1 MAVAHGGW
9 RGILGGIVQQAGIAM
24 TGPPGGAVIG
34 PSIGP
39 CCFTVGR
46 EVADAFAGRF
56 GAGVVFAPRGRTA
69 PRGWICGSPLPG
81 RLPKWAYR
89 PTGWPTPG
97 SAPSATTISSIP
109 TAWRVR
115 SPAATAASSGPGRRE
130 YQRRAVPR
138 NLAATERRIDA
149 ACARAGRG
157 TVPRLLMATK
167 YLDVE
172 EMGVLAQAGIGL
184 VGENRANGL
193 EERWDRW
200 KDSFEFHFIGHLQ
213 SRKVRQVVPYVS
225 LIHSVESISLVE
237 ELDRRADTEVRV
249 LLEVNVSGE
258 ETKYGILPAA
268 AETFLERAAAHRR
281 VRFTGLMTMAPLTPD
296 PESTRPYFRELR
308 ELRDRLAVAFAG
320 RYELT
325 ELSMG
330 MSNDYEV
337 AVEEGATIVRIGS
350 ALLSDA

>member
-1 MAVAHGGW
+1 VSASAEQVRANLAVVEQ
-9 RGILGGIVQQAGIAM
+9 RI
-24 TGPPGGAVIG
+24 
-34 PSIGP
+34 
-39 CCFTVGR
+39 
-46 EVADAFAGRF
+46 
-56 GAGVVFAPRGRTA
+56 
-69 PRGWICGSPLPG
+69 
-81 RLPKWAYR
+81 
-89 PTGWPTPG
+89 
-97 SAPSATTISSIP
+97 
-109 TAWRVR
+109 
-115 SPAATAASSGPGRRE
+115 TAASS
-130 YQRRAVPR
+130 
-138 NLAATERRIDA
+138 
-149 ACARAGRG
+149 RAGLKSG
-157 TVPRLLMATK
+157 PRVLMASK

-172 EMGVLAQAGIGL
+172 QMGILLQAGISL
-184 VGENRANGL
+184 VGENRAEGL
-193 EERWDRW
+193 ESKWERWH
-200 KDSFEFHFIGHLQ
+200 DSFEFHFIGHLQ

-237 ELDRRADTEVRV
+237 ELDRRAETEVRV

-258 ETKYGILPAA
+258 ETKYGILPPA

-281 VRFTGLMTMAPLTPD
+281 VKFAGLMTMAPFTPD

-308 ELRDRLAVAFAG
+308 ELRDRLAVAFTG